1 MFKRTVKPIKEKR
14 NIERILNNMTDFEKI
29 KRALVKGGYVE
40 DKHFEVGEWT
50 ESKSINLNF
59 FDDLVRIDFKFDDKG
74 NLIFIS

>member
-1 MFKRTVKPIKEKR
+1 
-14 NIERILNNMTDFEKI
+14 MTDFEKI

-40 DKHFEVGEWT
+40 DKYFEVGEWT

-59 FDDLVRIDFKFDDKG
+59 FDDMVSIDFKFDDKG